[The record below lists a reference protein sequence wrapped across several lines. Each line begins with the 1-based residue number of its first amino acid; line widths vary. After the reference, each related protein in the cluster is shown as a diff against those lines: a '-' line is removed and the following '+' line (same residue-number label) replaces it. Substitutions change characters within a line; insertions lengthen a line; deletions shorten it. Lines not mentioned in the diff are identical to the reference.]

1 MENKTISDF
10 LTTISNYR
18 HNNSEE
24 LTIKDLV
31 NWGKYTVMSNKS
43 PCMNSITEKNYVL
56 DNYFSDNKHKI
67 LVNNDM
73 DKATQLDPLFI
84 LKLPTL
90 KGKMMNP
97 LDITKTE
104 VLCQNQKHK
113 NMMLAELA
121 DLENGFYLSEYNSM
135 VNNDNENDKIM
146 ITYFYKNPKL
156 LNLIGHI
163 GYFLLNFET
172 TEIVKVTL
180 LKRLIKKLDSDIL
193 EYIPFSNQKNL
204 FDILNNYEIDQL
216 IIGYSLLKIYI
227 NCWHVMYSTK
237 YGKDVINDINQKI
250 GQSEKIRLIEKQI
263 ICVNGNCS
271 QLSGKEKTCEKLDE
285 SIGDQKSILDTK
297 LKHKVKAVKRLESV
311 EDNVE
316 DNDDERILLPFVQ
329 KVESSNDKNLYLLF
343 FCIDSMVIDEIN
355 QVIEISEQDEPE
367 NMLIDLIQS
376 NDIINSIKEKNH
388 SVCLFFPDQNNEKF
402 FLTSYVFKQIDNNIN
417 ILNNLVGID
426 VASEAPDLANYI
438 KSLPIIDNIIGSLIN
453 NIKMI
458 KQILHI
464 K

>member
-1 MENKTISDF
+1 
-10 LTTISNYR
+10 
-18 HNNSEE
+18 
-24 LTIKDLV
+24 
-31 NWGKYTVMSNKS
+31 MSNKS

-73 DKATQLDPLFI
+73 DTATQLDPLFI

-135 VNNDNENDKIM
+135 VNNDNENDRIM
-146 ITYFYKNPKL
+146 ITYFYKKSKL

-216 IIGYSLLKIYI
+216 IIGYNLLKIYI
-227 NCWHVMYSTK
+227 NCWHVMYSK
-237 YGKDVINDINQKI
+237 YEIW
-250 GQSEKIRLIEKQI
+250 
-263 ICVNGNCS
+263 
-271 QLSGKEKTCEKLDE
+271 
-285 SIGDQKSILDTK
+285 
-297 LKHKVKAVKRLESV
+297 
-311 EDNVE
+311 
-316 DNDDERILLPFVQ
+316 ERC
-329 KVESSNDKNLYLLF
+329 Y
-343 FCIDSMVIDEIN
+343 
-355 QVIEISEQDEPE
+355 
-367 NMLIDLIQS
+367 
-376 NDIINSIKEKNH
+376 
-388 SVCLFFPDQNNEKF
+388 
-402 FLTSYVFKQIDNNIN
+402 
-417 ILNNLVGID
+417 
-426 VASEAPDLANYI
+426 
-438 KSLPIIDNIIGSLIN
+438 
-453 NIKMI
+453 
-458 KQILHI
+458 
-464 K
+464 